1 MPRQKRVPSTKVSMN
16 VVNDVLAA
24 WREMADRRGIS
35 QTEMLRVMIA
45 REKIFDD
52 EVAAGSQV
60 LIEQRGT
67 KRMRQVVWDTVPTT
81 RGEGG
86 ER

>member
-1 MPRQKRVPSTKVSMN
+1 MSRQKKVPSTKVSVN
-16 VVNDVLAA
+16 VVNDMLAA
-24 WREMADRRGIS
+24 WRAMAARRGCS
-35 QTEMLRVMIA
+35 LTEMLRVMLS
-45 REKIFDD
+45 REKMFDD

-67 KRMRQVVWDTVPTT
+67 KRLRQIVWDTIPTT